1 MMTSIRR
8 MKQKHR
14 NDAHLV
20 SFGLQVS
27 KCWSQT
33 AKVGEKCRRG
43 RVLLYS
49 RATSG
54 QPMCLF
60 WSRAWVQGKKI
71 WTFLQV
77 SPVMIDN
84 IAANRKFPLGETF
97 FQAMAA
103 GAPDEGIINSPCAFA
118 YLALPHTLGLS
129 LSIYCFQSPAY
140 HLHLFSLL
148 GSFFS
153 PQKPPILELREIRIH
168 LQFGLRLQLLQHPL
182 RSPSKNI
189 IYINTYFLSNCS
201 SQNTLE
207 LGVDRMNF
215 MKGDCLYARRH
226 LKIDH
231 RIYFQLHQ
239 HMLSFDF

>member
-8 MKQKHR
+8 MNQRHR
-14 NDAHLV
+14 NDAHLM
-20 SFGLQVS
+20 SLGLQVS

-77 SPVMIDN
+77 SRVMIDD

-97 FQAMAA
+97 FQVMAA

-118 YLALPHTLGLS
+118 YLALPHTPGLS

-153 PQKPPILELREIRIH
+153 PQKPPIRRATRVAGNSYSFTVTVASVEVALKKNYIYKYI
-168 LQFGLRLQLLQHPL
+168 FSFKLLQ
-182 RSPSKNI
+182 SKHTRI
-189 IYINTYFLSNCS
+189 GSR
-201 SQNTLE
+201 QNE
-207 LGVDRMNF
+207 L
-215 MKGDCLYARRH
+215 KGDCLYARRH

-239 HMLSFDF
+239 NMLSFDF